1 MEWYKYTSV
10 LTTRAN
16 STRNLRCR
24 LLAVETLLKLG
35 VEVLRL
41 VPLILAFYVPALL
54 GVAIWKE
61 RGEGYRAK
69 AFAVFALGFGAIIA
83 VQILFRSISAV
94 QVAATAGLSLVQIS
108 AAIALAALTVYK
120 LAD

>member
-1 MEWYKYTSV
+1 MEI
-10 LTTRAN
+10 
-16 STRNLRCR
+16 
-24 LLAVETLLKLG
+24 LLKIG

-41 VPLILAFYVPALL
+41 VPLVLLLYIPALL

-69 AFAVFALGFGAIIA
+69 AFLVFAIGFGAIIA
-83 VQILFRSISAV
+83 VRLLLRSASAA
-94 QVAATAGLSLVQIS
+94 QVAASVGLSLVQV
-108 AAIALAALTVYK
+108 AAALAFAALTVYK

>member
-1 MEWYKYTSV
+1 MEIF
-10 LTTRAN
+10 
-16 STRNLRCR
+16 LRI
-24 LLAVETLLKLG
+24 G

-41 VPLILAFYVPALL
+41 VPLILALYIPALL

-69 AFAVFALGFGAIIA
+69 ALLTFALGFGAIVA
-83 VQILFRSISAV
+83 VQLIFRSVSAA
-94 QVAATAGLSLVQIS
+94 QVAMTIGLSLVQI
-108 AAIALAALTVYK
+108 AAALALAALTVYK

>member
-1 MEWYKYTSV
+1 
-10 LTTRAN
+10 
-16 STRNLRCR
+16 
-24 LLAVETLLKLG
+24 LLKLG

-54 GVAIWKE
+54 GVAIWRE

-69 AFAVFALGFGAIIA
+69 ALLTFALGFGAIIA
-83 VQILFRSISAV
+83 VLLLFRSAESAL
-94 QVAATAGLSLVQIS
+94 QVAATIGLSLVQV
-108 AAIALAALTVYK
+108 AAALTLAALTVYK

>member
-1 MEWYKYTSV
+1 
-10 LTTRAN
+10 
-16 STRNLRCR
+16 
-24 LLAVETLLKLG
+24 VEVLLKIG

-41 VPLILAFYVPALL
+41 VPLILAFYIPALL

-69 AFAVFALGFGAIIA
+69 AMLMFALGFGAIIA
-83 VQILFRSISAV
+83 VQLLFRSVSAL
-94 QVAATAGLSLVQIS
+94 QVAGVLGLSLVQI
-108 AAIALAALTVYK
+108 ATALALAALTVYR